1 MKAIA
6 RRRYGF
12 ASLEVVIG
20 ITLRVLLLAGACGG
34 SNGRSDHLVGAGDS
48 SAATAQGSGT
58 GGPAAVPV
66 NPWAVNDPATILSLC
81 RQPSLDPGVRK
92 AISGWCGGD
101 ALASATPASGA
112 AARANDNIPHAG
124 ARGIG

>member
-12 ASLEVVIG
+12 ASLAVVIG
-20 ITLRVLLLAGACGG
+20 ITLSVLLLAGACGG

-48 SAATAQGSGT
+48 SPATAQGSST
-58 GGPAAVPV
+58 SGPAAVPV

-81 RQPSLDPGVRK
+81 RQPSLDPAVRQ
-92 AISGWCGGD
+92 AISGWCD
-101 ALASATPASGA
+101 PLATATIRITRVAPLGREVSRRTIA
-112 AARANDNIPHAG
+112 
-124 ARGIG
+124 

>member
-12 ASLEVVIG
+12 ASLAVVIG
-20 ITLRVLLLAGACGG
+20 ITLSVLLLAGACGG

-58 GGPAAVPV
+58 GGPVSPESRSGRERGCLR
-66 NPWAVNDPATILSLC
+66 PARGRI
-81 RQPSLDPGVRK
+81 
-92 AISGWCGGD
+92 
-101 ALASATPASGA
+101 PASD
-112 AARANDNIPHAG
+112 RSS
-124 ARGIG
+124 